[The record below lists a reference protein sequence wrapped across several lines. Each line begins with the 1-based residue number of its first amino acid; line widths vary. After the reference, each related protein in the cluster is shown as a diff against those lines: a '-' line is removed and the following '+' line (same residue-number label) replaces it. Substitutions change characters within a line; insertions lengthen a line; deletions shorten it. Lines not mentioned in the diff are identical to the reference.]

1 MRWKHTS
8 LLTRFVIQV
17 EVHQPAVFCIHYSS
31 FFINVEI
38 MPGHSLANQENFEPL
53 SVNFGFGLID
63 HGWGPEGIFLPHCS
77 ESGHQRC
84 GNRFSWHNQ
93 IRLRC
98 PHGRDGPHAFSLINH
113 ITAFSSRQ
121 QMASAK
127 RVPTFC
133 LRSFPPAPR
142 SVPSR
147 HVRKS
152 SPSLFPPST
161 MNSPHHESTFDS
173 PSA

>member
-1 MRWKHTS
+1 
-8 LLTRFVIQV
+8 
-17 EVHQPAVFCIHYSS
+17 
-31 FFINVEI
+31 
-38 MPGHSLANQENFEPL
+38 MPGHAHANEVNFKPL
-53 SVNFGFGLID
+53 SDNFGFGLID
-63 HGWGPEGIFLPHCS
+63 HGWGPEGIGLPHCS

-98 PHGRDGPHAFSLINH
+98 PDGRDGPHAFPLINH

-133 LRSFPPAPR
+133 LRSFPPAPSR
-142 SVPSR
+142 PVTSANLAIAVPSFDHEFASSR
-147 HVRKS
+147 IYFRFSITINIFARAWYARVMSEYGAVTVR
-152 SPSLFPPST
+152 
-161 MNSPHHESTFDS
+161 
-173 PSA
+173 A